1 LALVALVEQTTLAYL
16 AATATTRCSAV
27 SRQPVAVA
35 AVGATPEAIWLAKT
49 AARAVAVHSPKL
61 VVLAQSD
68 KATTVV
74 LVTRHRKVVA
84 VAAALV
90 AQVATAA
97 TRQAAHKAQAAHQA
111 LLGHQSLER
120 KAAKAAGKTRQLQHR
135 AVLEQPTLVAAAV
148 AAQTATPHL
157 EAQTAAQA

>member
-1 LALVALVEQTTLAYL
+1 LALVALVAQITLGYR
-16 AATATTRCSAV
+16 AATATIRCSAV
-27 SRQPVAVA
+27 SRQLVAVV
-35 AVGATPEAIWLAKT
+35 AVDATAEAIWLAKT
-49 AARAVAVHSPKL
+49 AARAVADHSPKL
-61 VVLAQSD
+61 VALAQSD

-74 LVTRHRKVVA
+74 LVTRHKKLVA

-90 AQVATAA
+90 VQVVQVA
-97 TRQAAHKAQAAHQA
+97 TRQAARKAQAAHQA

-135 AVLEQPTLVAAAV
+135 AVLEQPTLVAVAV
-148 AAQTATPHL
+148 VAQTATPHL